1 MDFAHKRAERLQDF
15 VDLCYRVGFHLE
27 PFQKRI
33 ASALLGPER
42 EKVITLPRKNGKSR
56 LIGAFAAWHLL
67 RTPEA
72 QAIVVANSK
81 EQAEFFI
88 FVDRTSLM
96 TRSNYD
102 LTGGFTSRCA
112 TMIASTEG
120 ARQYDAGEI
129 DRLPFKQNPDQYPDL
144 SPFVLRL
151 ITEQWIEYEAERLRR
166 SLCPSAPSR
175 LSTVYAFG
183 DPETCV
189 EVARQHGWDLGSVRR
204 FKPVPDLPLR
214 AARVNM
220 EIVSLM
226 RGIYRLASWQVEDSD
241 HIWSHYWLGGENLQ
255 LETPGTEGFSMRR
268 IWNSGVIWEW
278 LIEGRL
284 VSENKAP
291 VFS

>member
-151 ITEQWIEYEAERLRR
+151 ITEQWIEYEAFDCLRLRR
-166 SLCPSAPSR
+166 SRDVRGGRKTARMGPGQCPPFQAGARPPASCGSR
-175 LSTVYAFG
+175 
-183 DPETCV
+183 E
-189 EVARQHGWDLGSVRR
+189 HG
-204 FKPVPDLPLR
+204 
-214 AARVNM
+214 N
-220 EIVSLM
+220 
-226 RGIYRLASWQVEDSD
+226 RLADAR
-241 HIWSHYWLGGENLQ
+241 HIS
-255 LETPGTEGFSMRR
+255 PR
-268 IWNSGVIWEW
+268 
-278 LIEGRL
+278 
-284 VSENKAP
+284 
-291 VFS
+291 